1 MAIILRVLVILHL
14 AKRVPDLI
22 KQIKAIILAMTGN
35 PFFAAPNPLPN
46 PLPNPPLATLAA
58 DLAALESSEALTT
71 AKTKGAASAR
81 NTKLATVRTDMSLL
95 HAYVQQIADANESEA
110 TAIIE
115 SAGMSTRKP
124 TSFTKSVFV
133 AKTGAVSGLV
143 LLVALAVAKAAAY
156 DWQWSTDQKTWTSLP
171 STLKAKTS
179 VAGLTAG
186 TIYYFRF
193 RALTRKGQGDWGQFV
208 SLLVK

>member
-1 MAIILRVLVILHL
+1 MLEIVMAIILRVLVILHL
-14 AKRVPDLI
+14 AKRIPDLI

-35 PFFAAPNPLPN
+35 PFFATPS
-46 PLPNPPLATLAA
+46 PPLATLAA
-58 DLAALESSEALTT
+58 DLAALESSEALTI
-71 AKTKGAASAR
+71 AKTKGAAATR
-81 NTKLATVRTDMSLL
+81 NVKLATMRTDMGIL
-95 HAYVQQIADANESEA
+95 HAYVQQIADASESQA

-124 TSFTKSVFV
+124 TTFTKSVFA
-133 AKTGAVSGLV
+133 AKMGVVSGLV
-143 LLVALAVAKAAAY
+143 HLVALAVAKAASY

-186 TIYYFRF
+186 TTYYFRF